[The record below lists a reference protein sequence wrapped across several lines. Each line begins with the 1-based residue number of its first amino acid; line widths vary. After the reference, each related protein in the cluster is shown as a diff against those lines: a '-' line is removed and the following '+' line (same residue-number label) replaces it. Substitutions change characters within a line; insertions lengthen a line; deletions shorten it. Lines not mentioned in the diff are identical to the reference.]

1 MFVIIGIGL
10 SGYAK
15 TAWAPYF
22 ALTCLIV
29 IFITRM
35 ISTIGT
41 HYICTRCKRRNT
53 LEFREVFYL
62 GFQGNIKGA
71 IPLAFIIKYESS
83 ITHRE
88 EAITSM
94 ILIVVAT
101 VLIYGSL
108 MPLVAHLVLG
118 EKEPKHQG
126 KKIHIVSGR
135 SFNQTPACE
144 VANAFN
150 YSSTP
155 QQVALNNTNN

>member
-1 MFVIIGIGL
+1 
-10 SGYAK
+10 
-15 TAWAPYF
+15 
-22 ALTCLIV
+22 
-29 IFITRM
+29 
-35 ISTIGT
+35 
-41 HYICTRCKRRNT
+41 
-53 LEFREVFYL
+53 
-62 GFQGNIKGA
+62 
-71 IPLAFIIKYESS
+71 
-83 ITHRE
+83 
-88 EAITSM
+88 M

-135 SFNQTPACE
+135 SFDQTPACE

-150 YSSTP
+150 YTSTP